1 MLYRRRS
8 RSAIRKAEMLGPRI
22 PRVPL
27 SSRAPFRDAAQL
39 MIDFGWLDLV
49 AAYGMNGLNYANDPN
64 VLEHLARTAYI

>member
-1 MLYRRRS
+1 
-8 RSAIRKAEMLGPRI
+8 
-22 PRVPL
+22 
-27 SSRAPFRDAAQL
+27 